1 MNEQT
6 ISDIIRGM
14 QHAVNTAEDMLT
26 AHQIEKLTESFNSD
40 GTAKTYYIILPDG
53 RKVDIP
59 VACLTPSTNLS
70 ISELEL
76 EFAVKV
82 DGTLTKGEG
91 RDERSSYNVSFVG
104 TDRKSIFKRRK
115 KDRDATIR
123 IKMKF
128 REKDE
133 PEAVAR
139 ARELLDSTIR

>member
-26 AHQIEKLTESFNSD
+26 SHQIEKLTEAFNSD

-82 DGTLTKGEG
+82 DGTFTKGEG
-91 RDERSSYNVSFVG
+91 KDERSSYNVSFVG
-104 TDRKSIFKRRK
+104 TDRKSIFGRRK

-123 IKMKF
+123 IRMKF

-139 ARELLDSTIR
+139 ARELLDSSIR